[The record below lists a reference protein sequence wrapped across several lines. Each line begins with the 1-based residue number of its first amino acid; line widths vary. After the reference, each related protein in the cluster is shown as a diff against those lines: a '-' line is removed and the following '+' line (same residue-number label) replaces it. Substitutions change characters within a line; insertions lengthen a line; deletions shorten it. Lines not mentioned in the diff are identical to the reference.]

1 MSDLT
6 LLKEYQHYDGDTFIT
21 FNIVHLDDNCVT
33 VAVTNRG
40 KTTIAEYD
48 LFTDYSGDYFEY
60 GRPFTKIYIEDFE
73 DMEN

>member
-1 MSDLT
+1 MNDLT

-40 KTTIAEYD
+40 KITIAE
-48 LFTDYSGDYFEY
+48 
-60 GRPFTKIYIEDFE
+60 
-73 DMEN
+73 